1 MSRSISIWLAT
12 ALALASLGC
21 QPSETRPGL
30 WLNGESVEAPV
41 ADWSFTDAFQSVF
54 IQTSPWYGLPHSV
67 TIWCAAQD
75 GELFIGSYI
84 EKKTWEKYLLR
95 TPEATLRVNGKL
107 YEVVVKPVEDQA
119 LTKVLDRV
127 YTQKYDMHAVF
138 GDDVPKWWYYRVQSR
153 T

>member
-41 ADWSFTDAFQSVF
+41 ADWSFTDAFQNVF

-75 GELFIGSYI
+75 GELYIGYLCLNPGVNLAKKPDHGFIIRRVI
-84 EKKTWEKYLLR
+84 ERAGEY
-95 TPEATLRVNGKL
+95 
-107 YEVVVKPVEDQA
+107 
-119 LTKVLDRV
+119 
-127 YTQKYDMHAVF
+127 
-138 GDDVPKWWYYRVQSR
+138 QSI
-153 T
+153 